1 MCGVSDASGSFA
13 HELRRAIDRRGLAL
27 DRIRERLEQ
36 RGVTVSVA
44 TLSYWQSGRSLPG
57 RKASIAALPHLEA
70 VLALDPGHLRR
81 TLPLSRD
88 RSRRSTVQGLE
99 AVWPETPQAD
109 LLRRLDT
116 RWDAD
121 LDRVVLHDILRISAD
136 RRQVSLTVRQVLR
149 ARSDGPDR
157 RVVLHCHDDRTAPPA
172 EIRALQGCEIGRVVR
187 SEDHG
192 ATAAELLFH
201 SPLRRGETVIVEYVA
216 SSPGPGP
223 LETTY
228 SRRLRMPMREY
239 LLQVE
244 FDAGALPLRTFAFT
258 DGRESVIV
266 LDPAHRAHLA
276 HTDVTPGVAGMRW
289 SWPEAGGTP
298 APT

>member
-1 MCGVSDASGSFA
+1 MSDAFGSFA
-13 HELRRAIDRRGLAL
+13 HELRHAIDERGLGL

-57 RKASIAALPHLEA
+57 RKASIAALPHLEE

-81 TLPLSRD
+81 ALPLTRD
-88 RSRRSTVQGLE
+88 RPRRS
-99 AVWPETPQAD
+99 AVPALDALWPEAPQTN
-109 LLRRLDT
+109 LLRQLDT
-116 RWDAD
+116 RWDAE
-121 LDRVVLHDILRISAD
+121 LERVVLHDILRIGAE

-149 ARSDGPDR
+149 ARADGPDR
-157 RVVLHCHDDRTAPPA
+157 RVVLHCHDDRSAPPV
-172 EIRALQGCEIGRVVR
+172 EIRALQGCEVGRVVR

-192 ATAAELLFH
+192 TTAAELVFH
-201 SPLRRGETVIVEYVA
+201 GPLRRGDTVIVEYEAV
-216 SSPGPGP
+216 SPSPGP
-223 LETTY
+223 LECSY

-244 FDAGALPLRTFAFT
+244 FDARALPRETVAFT
-258 DGRESVIV
+258 EGRETTIA

-276 HTDVTPGVAGMRW
+276 HTDATPGTAGMRW
-289 SWPEAGGTP
+289 AWDGPLATRSATLS
-298 APT
+298 

>member
-1 MCGVSDASGSFA
+1 MHDASGSFA
-13 HELRRAIDRRGLAL
+13 HELRLAIDRRGLAL

-57 RKASIAALPHLEA
+57 RKASIAALPHLED

-81 TLPLSRD
+81 TLPLTRD
-88 RSRRSTVQGLE
+88 RPRRSAVPGLE
-99 AVWPETPQAD
+99 ALWPETPRAD
-109 LLRRLDT
+109 LLSSLDT

-121 LDRVVLHDILRISAD
+121 LERVVLHDILRIGPD

-149 ARSDGPDR
+149 ARADGPDR
-157 RVVLHCHDDRTAPPA
+157 RVVLHCHDDRSAPPA
-172 EIRALQGCEIGRVVR
+172 QIRALQGCEVGRVLR

-201 SPLRRGETVIVEYVA
+201 SPLSRGDTVIIEYVA
-216 SSPGPGP
+216 ASPGPGP

-244 FDAGALPLRTFAFT
+244 FDAGALPDETIAFT
-258 DGRESVIV
+258 DERDSAIT

-289 SWPEAGGTP
+289 TWAEPDDGLACT
-298 APT
+298 

>member
-1 MCGVSDASGSFA
+1 M
-13 HELRRAIDRRGLAL
+13 L
-27 DRIRERLEQ
+27 
-36 RGVTVSVA
+36 
-44 TLSYWQSGRSLPG
+44 
-57 RKASIAALPHLEA
+57 
-70 VLALDPGHLRR
+70 
-81 TLPLSRD
+81 
-88 RSRRSTVQGLE
+88 
-99 AVWPETPQAD
+99 WPETAQAD
-109 LLRRLDT
+109 LLGRLDT

-121 LDRVVLHDILRISAD
+121 LERVVLHDILRIGAD

-157 RVVLHCHDDRTAPPA
+157 RVVLHCHDDRTAPPV
-172 EIRALQGCEIGRVVR
+172 EIRALQGCEVGRVLT

-201 SPLRRGETVIVEYVA
+201 SPLNRGDTVIIEYVA
-216 SSPGPGP
+216 VSPAPGP

-244 FDAGALPLRTFAFT
+244 FDSGARPSRRSAFT
-258 DGRESVIV
+258 DDRDCTIT

-289 SWPEAGGTP
+289 TWTEVDGGPSST
-298 APT
+298 

>member
-1 MCGVSDASGSFA
+1 MHDASGSFA
-13 HELRRAIDRRGLAL
+13 HELRLAIDRRGLAL

-81 TLPLSRD
+81 ALPLTRD
-88 RSRRSTVQGLE
+88 RPRRSTVPGLE
-99 AVWPETPQAD
+99 VLWPETPQAD
-109 LLRRLDT
+109 LLGRLDT

-121 LDRVVLHDILRISAD
+121 LERVVLHDILRIGAD

-149 ARSDGPDR
+149 ARADGPDR
-157 RVVLHCHDDRTAPPA
+157 RVVMHCHDDRTAPPV
-172 EIRALQGCEIGRVVR
+172 EIRALQGCEVGRVVR

-201 SPLRRGETVIVEYVA
+201 APLKRGDTVIIEYVA
-216 SSPGPGP
+216 VSPSPGP

-244 FDAGALPLRTFAFT
+244 FDAAALPVETVAFT
-258 DGRESVIV
+258 DDRDSAIA

-289 SWPEAGGTP
+289 AWTELGDGRPSA
-298 APT
+298 